1 MKKVIFL
8 SLAISLIIGS
18 CSQKEISPIEG
29 AWQLVYGQW
38 SSMEE
43 TYPNQITG
51 SDIKMWTKDCFAFVG
66 KFQIDTVMIDNF
78 GWGKYK
84 FIEGIKYEESIILH
98 HSDADLEGQTIKML
112 MEVRNDTLIQRWPTD
127 ENWNLP
133 EDHLIEKYVRV
144 K

>member
-18 CSQKEISPIEG
+18 CAQEEKSPTEG
-29 AWQLVYGQW
+29 TWRMVYHSNG
-38 SSMEE
+38 ET
-43 TYPNQITG
+43 TYPGQITG
-51 SDIKMWTKDCFAFVG
+51 SGIKMWTKDCFAFVG
-66 KFQIDTVMIDNF
+66 KFQIDTVILDNF

-84 FIEGIKYEESIILH
+84 FIEGNKYEENVILH
-98 HSDADLEGQTIKML
+98 NTAPSFEGQTIKML
-112 MEVRNDTLIQRWPTD
+112 MEVRNDTLIQRWSVD